1 MPKEKKQSFIKG
13 AVILTASTLL
23 VKVLGLLFS
32 FPLAN
37 LISTESMSYFYN
49 AYDIFGMFLMLSTA
63 GLPVAVSRM
72 VGATYSQGRRKEA
85 DRVFGVAFWLFF
97 GIGVVGCLVM
107 FFGSHA
113 IAAWMGSPGSAYAI
127 MALSPT
133 MFFISVMSAL
143 RGYFQGRSNMTPTAV
158 SQTIEAVTKVVIGV
172 GLAVYILR
180 QYNSDAWAAVG
191 AIVGV
196 SISAG
201 LGTLYLTVYKLRQRS
216 RDKDLPDA
224 GASGETRASML
235 KSLVLFAVP
244 ITLGSCFLSL
254 LDTVDTVVLMN
265 RLQEALGYSQEL
277 ADDLRGILGHAR
289 KFFDLPGAFVVP
301 ISTSL
306 LPALAGAIA
315 SKNSREADHIANTSM
330 RVTLMISI
338 PATVGMF
345 LFSDPICRVLLFNQP
360 ETAARTAPLLA
371 VLSIAIVF
379 NSTLFTTNAILQAVG
394 RPVIPVVNMAIGGVV
409 KVALSYVLIG
419 IPEINVMGSALST
432 VASYG
437 IIMILNL
444 IVMRRSVPNLES
456 FFLMSAPLLLSA
468 AVMGAGAYGLYRGL
482 CLWLDPKL
490 ALFPSIIAA
499 VLLYMMCA
507 VLFRAVTYDDV
518 AALPKGEKLIKLLH
532 IRQKYE
538 PLHLKRK

>member
-72 VGATYSQGRRKEA
+72 VGAAYSQGRRKEA
-85 DRVFGVAFWLFF
+85 DRVFAVAFWLFF

-158 SQTIEAVTKVVIGV
+158 SQTIEAVTKVLIGV

-180 QYNSDAWAAVG
+180 RYDSDDWAAVG
-191 AIVGV
+191 AILGV

-216 RDKDLPDA
+216 KDKDLPDA
-224 GASGETRASML
+224 GASGESRSSML
-235 KSLVLFAVP
+235 RSLILFAVP

-265 RLQEALGYSQEL
+265 RLQEGLGYSQEL

-301 ISTSL
+301 VATSL
-306 LPALAGAIA
+306 LPALAGALA
-315 SKNSREADHIANTSM
+315 SKNFREADHISNTSM
-330 RVTLMISI
+330 RVTLLISI

-360 ETAARTAPLLA
+360 ETAARTAPLLS

-379 NSTLFTTNAILQAVG
+379 NSTLFTTNAILQAAG
-394 RPVIPVVNMAIGGVV
+394 RPTIPVVNMAVGGVI
-409 KVALSYVLIG
+409 KVVLSYVLIG

-432 VASYG
+432 VVSYG

-468 AVMGAGAYGLYRGL
+468 AVMGAGSYGLYRGL
-482 CLWLDPKL
+482 CIWLDPKL
-490 ALFPSIIAA
+490 ALFPSILTA
-499 VLLYMMCA
+499 VLLYMVCA

>member
-72 VGATYSQGRRKEA
+72 VGAAYSQGRRKEA
-85 DRVFGVAFWLFF
+85 DQVFAVAFWLFF
-97 GIGVVGCLVM
+97 GIGVLGCLVM

-113 IAAWMGSPGSAYAI
+113 IAEWMGSPGSAYAI

-180 QYNSDAWAAVG
+180 QYDSDDWAAVG
-191 AIVGV
+191 AILGV

-201 LGTLYLTVYKLRQRS
+201 LGTLYLTIYKLRQKR

-224 GASGETRASML
+224 GASGESRTSML
-235 KSLVLFAVP
+235 KSLILFAVP

-265 RLQEALGYSQEL
+265 RLQEGLGYSQEL

-301 ISTSL
+301 VATSL
-306 LPALAGAIA
+306 LPALSGALA
-315 SKNSREADHIANTSM
+315 SKNFREADHISNTSM
-330 RVTLMISI
+330 RVTLLISI

-360 ETAARTAPLLA
+360 EAAGRTAPLLA

-394 RPVIPVVNMAIGGVV
+394 RPTIPVVNMAIGGVV
-409 KVALSYVLIG
+409 KVVLSYVLIG

-468 AVMGAGAYGLYRGL
+468 AVMGAGSYGLYRGL
-482 CLWLDPKL
+482 CFWLDPKF

-499 VLLYMMCA
+499 VLLYMVCA
-507 VLFRAVTYDDV
+507 VLFRAVSYDDV